1 MLEDIK
7 INKIKRR
14 LISSLIINSI
24 VLIIVSILIYLQIDP
39 INEIGAKK
47 EETNILLNEYN
58 KNISYWIT
66 FADFNNKKS
75 ALTDIDSYKK
85 NIIDILD
92 IWFYNKFFINTWT
105 DSYENFLLNLW
116 KSINEKI
123 WSKEF
128 KDKQKL
134 LSTILPIYSNSAL
147 MDWTITDSTF
157 INNIETLI
165 DKFNLSTSD
174 SITVSDIIAVE
185 DLNTKKIRKSLLDS
199 EIYYFKLPLKLT
211 WTKKDVIDFIHY
223 VENVWS
229 IQISGNDI
237 NLYKDS
243 SDNYEWQVAE
253 IESIKIWSYLDSDKS
268 TINKWSFTDFI
279 KNNQWNEK
287 LDIEIVLNF
296 YVKWLASYKVQDY
309 VNLLNKNYTKLSKD
323 TTSLI
328 SKIDQNNPNFIST
341 FNKLNSIKIYLDNIK
356 KEISD
361 LNVKARKS
369 EDIGNTYSQAYKF
382 TNSLNNLSN
391 TLDELKKNIDYLKNN
406 KK

>member
-85 NIIDILD
+85 NILDILD

-185 DLNTKKIRKSLLDS
+185 DLNTKKNRKSLLDS

>member
-268 TINKWSFTDFI
+268 TINKWSFADFI

>member
-85 NIIDILD
+85 NILDILD

-185 DLNTKKIRKSLLDS
+185 DLNTKKNRKSLLDS

-223 VENVWS
+223 VENVWF

>member
-7 INKIKRR
+7 TNKIKRR

-39 INEIGAKK
+39 INEISAKK
-47 EETNILLNEYN
+47 EETNILLNEYS

>member
-7 INKIKRR
+7 TNKIKRR

-39 INEIGAKK
+39 INEISAKK

-237 NLYKDS
+237 NLYKDY